1 MESRIASCE
10 DSGPCTPGPVP
21 SSSPRGPSPM
31 IGAVCALAVIGAL
44 VMSVAGVY
52 ERDRGD
58 RSADIL
64 IERGAARPG

>member
-1 MESRIASCE
+1 
-10 DSGPCTPGPVP
+10 
-21 SSSPRGPSPM
+21 M

-58 RSADIL
+58 RSADVL
-64 IERGAARPG
+64 IESGAARPG